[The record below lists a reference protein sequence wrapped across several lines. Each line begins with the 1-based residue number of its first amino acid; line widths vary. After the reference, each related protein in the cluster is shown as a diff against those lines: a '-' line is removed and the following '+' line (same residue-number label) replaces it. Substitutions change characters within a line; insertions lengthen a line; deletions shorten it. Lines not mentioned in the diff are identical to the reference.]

1 MAEGVLRPL
10 ANNQPIDSTT
20 QAMLDLLCPKHVGHI
35 PYISGDTARMYLPG
49 DRKSPDYEMK
59 CI

>member
-1 MAEGVLRPL
+1 
-10 ANNQPIDSTT
+10 
-20 QAMLDLLCPKHVGHI
+20 MLHWKRPKHVGHI
-35 PYISGDTARMYLPG
+35 PYISGDMARKYLPG